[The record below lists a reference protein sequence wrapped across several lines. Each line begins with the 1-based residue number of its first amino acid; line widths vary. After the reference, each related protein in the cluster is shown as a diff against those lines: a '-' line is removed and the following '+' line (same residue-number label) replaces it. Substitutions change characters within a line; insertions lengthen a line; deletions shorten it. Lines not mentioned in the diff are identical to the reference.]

1 MQTLRRGQGVL
12 TASIHGF
19 LLGAA
24 LLQAPRVQLSIPAS
38 PVGFGAHPGLMTC
51 YSESFL
57 DFIVHNL
64 DPDRVIYT

>member
-1 MQTLRRGQGVL
+1 MPINV
-12 TASIHGF
+12 F

-24 LLQAPRVQLSIPAS
+24 LLHVPRVQLSIPAS
-38 PVGFGAHPGLMTC
+38 PVGFGAHPCCWMRDKIETGLMTC